1 MVYHKGSRVYACV
14 FEACLNTFPSPEEL
28 LSHLIEGHRI
38 GAENQC
44 CPSCGEQF
52 EDTKQLIQ
60 HWLPRR
66 RGLPPRC
73 VRRNPKHAQSD
84 DLHLALTRDHLRNGL
99 SKRSRSLLSRIRL
112 LALRKPNER
121 PSVRAYRCPLCPRRC
136 HALSRLRQH
145 LESAHGDTLVS
156 AVEEPMK
163 STQPNETDG
172 SLPRSGLSTD
182 RPTSHYSTTLS
193 PVGGPCVPEGTSSK
207 TVLFLMHIDEDKS
220 AAGVR
225 KGSATSSKFVA
236 RKRNSKYSSP
246 LSCQHCGKAFQKL
259 KFFTD
264 HQQLCQQ
271 RIEERERRSRLQAHR
286 RAGFKV
292 STDSAPLSGDDGLCV
307 SCPDV
312 THALK
317 LSFSEVSTEITAPN
331 LRRSGRSR
339 QFKTLWKPKPERSKS
354 RRTLL
359 NETSS
364 ITRTMSDIPTSV
376 IHQQLTQ

>member
-1 MVYHKGSRVYACV
+1 MKCLCTIAFCVYACV

-38 GAENQC
+38 GAENQS

-52 EDTKQLIQ
+52 EDAKQLVQ

-73 VRRNPKHAQSD
+73 IRRNPKHTQAD
-84 DLHLALTRDHLRNGL
+84 DLHLALTRDRLRNGL
-99 SKRSRSLLSRIRL
+99 SKHSRSLLSRIRL

-121 PSVRAYRCPLCPRRC
+121 FSVRAYRCPLCPRRC

-156 AVEEPMK
+156 AVEEPIK
-163 STQPNETDG
+163 STHPNETDG
-172 SLPRSGLSTD
+172 SPPRSGLSTD
-182 RPTSHYSTTLS
+182 CPTSHQSTTLS
-193 PVGGPCVPEGTSSK
+193 PVVGRCVPKSTSSK
-207 TVLFLMHIDEDKS
+207 TVLFLLHIDEDKS

-225 KGSATSSKFVA
+225 KSSATSSTFAA
-236 RKRNSKYSSP
+236 RKRNRKSSSP
-246 LSCQHCGKAFQKL
+246 LSCQHCGKTFQKL

-292 STDSAPLSGDDGLCV
+292 STDSASLSVDDGLCV

-312 THALK
+312 APTLK
-317 LSFSEVSTEITAPN
+317 LSSSEVSTEITGPN
-331 LRRSGRSR
+331 LRRSGRSKHFR
-339 QFKTLWKPKPERSKS
+339 PLWKPKSERSNPK
-354 RRTLL
+354 RTLL
-359 NETSS
+359 NETFS
-364 ITRTMSDIPTSV
+364 INREMSNIPTSV
-376 IHQQLTQ
+376 IH